1 MNTRIFCL
9 ATIMLC
15 NGLARADVQSETTC
29 YMHESQTTELK
40 DILLVVRTYLDNDL
54 KKEVGAFAQY
64 NGSKEII
71 PLVFTKYVAIDT
83 DSPGLGN
90 HEITR
95 LEINDKKI
103 TGDYVFFQTGAG
115 HTQGKYVRYK
125 SAKTGK
131 TINFMEI
138 SEDNPSCKINK

>member
-1 MNTRIFCL
+1 MKIRFFFLI
-9 ATIMLC
+9 TIML
-15 NGLARADVQSETTC
+15 GSGIARADVQSETTC
-29 YMHESQTTELK
+29 YMYESQKTASK

-71 PLVFTKYVAIDT
+71 PLVFTKYVATDT

-95 LEINDKKI
+95 IEINDKKV
-103 TGDYVFFQTGAG
+103 TGEYTFIQTGAG

-125 SAKTGK
+125 NSKTGK
-131 TINFMEI
+131 SINFMEI
-138 SEDNPSCKINK
+138 SEDNPSCKVNK